1 MTWEWAA
8 AGIVFLLVV
17 VFSVRLMKRGLFT
30 LEDERALCEERI
42 RLMEEELRQ
51 DQKNM
56 ASREHLRI
64 ALAGLR
70 DLLRLAGY
78 PRGFW
83 IEVTARGQGEARG
96 EALLLH
102 TPGGDWRISL
112 SMRERQLRAVRKV
125 AHGQGRWHLYGPELH
140 EEYTELAPLMCALH
154 THLRQRDGSAA
165 AGFNTPGTL
174 AVPTA
179 FAVRDENGAASP
191 LSDAPPE
198 KPHLARRFARR
209 AVHVAIR
216 KKSLPPPLKPGRHQ
230 DK

>member
-8 AGIVFLLVV
+8 AGAVFLLVV

-30 LEDERALCEERI
+30 LEDERAQCEERI

-56 ASREHLRI
+56 PSSEHLRI

-78 PRGFW
+78 PGGFW
-83 IEVTARGQGEARG
+83 IEVTARGQGEAGG

-125 AHGQGRWHLYGPELH
+125 AHGQGRWHLYGPGIH

-154 THLRQRDGSAA
+154 THLRQRDGSAGT
-165 AGFNTPGTL
+165 GFNTPGTL

-179 FAVRDENGAASP
+179 FTARDKNGAESRLA
-191 LSDAPPE
+191 DAPPE
-198 KPHLARRFARR
+198 KPHLARRFSRR
-209 AVHVAIR
+209 AARAGIR
-216 KKSLPPPLKPGRHQ
+216 KKSLPPPLKPGSH
-230 DK
+230 

>member
-56 ASREHLRI
+56 ASSEHLHI

-83 IEVTARGQGEARG
+83 LEVAARGQGEAMG

-102 TPGGDWRISL
+102 TPAGDWRVSL
-112 SMRERQLRAVRKV
+112 SMRERQLRGVRKV
-125 AHGQGRWHLYGPELH
+125 AHGRGRWHLYGPDIH
-140 EEYTELAPLMCALH
+140 EEYAELAPLMCALH
-154 THLRQRDGSAA
+154 THLRHDGSTA
-165 AGFNTPGTL
+165 AGLNTTGTL

-179 FAVRDENGAASP
+179 FIKTDQSGSASN
-191 LSDAPPE
+191 LADAPPE
-198 KPHLARRFARR
+198 KPHLARRFSRRTARLPL
-209 AVHVAIR
+209 R
-216 KKSLPPPLKPGRHQ
+216 KKNLPPPLKPGTR
-230 DK
+230 

>member
-1 MTWEWAA
+1 M
-8 AGIVFLLVV
+8 
-17 VFSVRLMKRGLFT
+17 
-30 LEDERALCEERI
+30 
-42 RLMEEELRQ
+42 
-51 DQKNM
+51 
-56 ASREHLRI
+56 
-64 ALAGLR
+64 
-70 DLLRLAGY
+70 
-78 PRGFW
+78 
-83 IEVTARGQGEARG
+83 
-96 EALLLH
+96 LLH

>member
-8 AGIVFLLVV
+8 AGIIFLLLVV
-17 VFSVRLMKRGLFT
+17 FCVRLMKRGLFT

-56 ASREHLRI
+56 ASSEHLRV

-83 IEVTARGQGEARG
+83 IEVTARGQGEAKG

-102 TPGGDWRISL
+102 TPNGDWRISL
-112 SMRERQLRAVRKV
+112 GMRECQLRGVRKV
-125 AHGQGRWHLYGPELH
+125 AHGLGRWHLYGPDIH
-140 EEYTELAPLMCALH
+140 EEYTDLAPLMCALH
-154 THLRQRDGSAA
+154 THLRQGGGSMIT
-165 AGFNTPGTL
+165 GFNTPGTL

-179 FAVRDENGAASP
+179 FAVNDKNGAANN
-191 LSDAPPE
+191 LAAVPPE
-198 KPHLARRFARR
+198 KPHLARRFSRR
-209 AVHVAIR
+209 TTRVAIR
-216 KKSLPPPLKPGRHQ
+216 KKSLPSPLKPGTH
-230 DK
+230 